1 VTNKDGI
8 LAEIGRRK
16 RWERDILRDALR
28 GNLRVHPDS
37 DWLPSEELISQA
49 RGYLKE
55 GGCEGHRRP
64 FAPCLTDENQLSV
77 IAEIKRRSPSAG
89 SFADWEQPEKLAEQY
104 REGGASAISVLTDAH
119 FFGGRPAFVARTRQ
133 TFPGPV
139 LRKDFVHDEADL
151 ALSAAMQADAVLL
164 IVRTLGTR
172 TADLIRLARC
182 YDLETLVEVH
192 DERELDL
199 AMASGAPVI
208 GINNRDLDDFSV
220 DLGRSEE
227 LMARIPRPIAV
238 VSESGI
244 RSTAQAL
251 RMRRGGADAILVGQA
266 LAENDGQGLNEL
278 RVKAARGHRR

>member
-1 VTNKDGI
+1 MTNKGGI

-28 GNLRVHPDS
+28 GNLRVDPDS
-37 DWLPSEELISQA
+37 DWLPSEELISRA
-49 RGYLKE
+49 RHYLKE

-64 FAPCLTDENQLSV
+64 FAPPLRDEKKLSV

-89 SFADWEQPEKLAEQY
+89 SFADWEQPEDLAEQY
-104 REGGASAISVLTDAH
+104 QQGGAAVISVLTDAH
-119 FFGGRPAFVARTRQ
+119 FFGGRPAFITRTRQ
-133 TFPGPV
+133 IFPGPV
-139 LRKDFVHDEADL
+139 LRKDFLADEADL
-151 ALSAAMQADAVLL
+151 ALSAAMEADAVLL
-164 IVRTLGTR
+164 IVRLLGPR
-172 TADLIRLARC
+172 TAELIRLARC

-199 AMASGAPVI
+199 AMASAAPVI

-244 RSTAQAL
+244 RSRAQAM
-251 RMRRGGADAILVGQA
+251 RMRRAGADAILVGQA
-266 LAENDGQGLNEL
+266 LAERGGEGLGEL
-278 RVKAARGHRR
+278 RVEAARGHRR

>member
-1 VTNKDGI
+1 VTNDGGI

-28 GNLRVHPDS
+28 GNLRVNPDS
-37 DWLPSEELISQA
+37 DWMPSEQLLAQA
-49 RGYLKE
+49 RHYLKE

-64 FAPCLTDENQLSV
+64 FAPRLSDDNQLSV

-89 SFADWEQPEKLAEQY
+89 TFADWEQPEGLAAQY
-104 REGGASAISVLTDAH
+104 QEGGAAVISVLTDAH
-119 FFGGRPAFVARTRQ
+119 FFGGRPEFVARTREVF
-133 TFPGPV
+133 TGPV
-139 LRKDFVHDEADL
+139 LRKDFLADEADL
-151 ALSAAMQADAVLL
+151 ALSAAMKADAVLL
-164 IVRTLGTR
+164 IVRLLGTR
-172 TADLIRLARC
+172 TAELIRLARC

-199 AMASGAPVI
+199 AMASGAPVV

-244 RSTAQAL
+244 SSSTQAL
-251 RMRRGGADAILVGQA
+251 RMRRAGADAILVGQA
-266 LAENDGQGLNEL
+266 LAERGGEGLGEL
-278 RVKAARGHRR
+278 RVEAARGHRP